1 MYRQR
6 AKNKRASLRDEVAL
20 LTDQLTRLSQASSDG
35 NDIVAIQ
42 STSAWKVLALCNRH
56 KLTEA
61 EADKKRLLAAVSSQ
75 ELLIEEISSVRKDM
89 ELYNAYLTELDSN
102 FSRTASV
109 LSTQGVESMSESVIK
124 AVVNNS
130 TDGQAKYFQYRRNTV
145 FPYRFDQV
153 CRSLWEL
160 THLHHQVRD
169 CQACDVS
176 SSENSMV
183 IMWKAFVEGEE
194 AFKGMNS
201 SESGYIRLRP
211 SEAGSMM
218 EMYVHQ
224 VPVWLSST
232 QSDDSRVAQFLEV
245 VLDVGQEN
253 EEHALGGI
261 ASLFL
266 EKDGL
271 EINEVKT
278 ERLSV
283 QQLKVESG

>member
-1 MYRQR
+1 
-6 AKNKRASLRDEVAL
+6 
-20 LTDQLTRLSQASSDG
+20 
-35 NDIVAIQ
+35 
-42 STSAWKVLALCNRH
+42 
-56 KLTEA
+56 
-61 EADKKRLLAAVSSQ
+61 
-75 ELLIEEISSVRKDM
+75 
-89 ELYNAYLTELDSN
+89 
-102 FSRTASV
+102 
-109 LSTQGVESMSESVIK
+109 
-124 AVVNNS
+124 
-130 TDGQAKYFQYRRNTV
+130 
-145 FPYRFDQV
+145 
-153 CRSLWEL
+153 
-160 THLHHQVRD
+160 
-169 CQACDVS
+169 
-176 SSENSMV
+176 MV

>member
-75 ELLIEEISSVRKDM
+75 ELLIEEISSVVRKLMNRVPAVCSVNLQDVCVLEQRKDM

-124 AVVNNS
+124 AVSVARYGNS
-130 TDGQAKYFQYRRNTV
+130 RIYTIKCGIAKRV
-145 FPYRFDQV
+145 M
-153 CRSLWEL
+153 CRAQR
-160 THLHHQVRD
+160 THD
-169 CQACDVS
+169 
-176 SSENSMV
+176 SMV